1 MSIMVLLIF
10 LIHIGLVL
18 LIGLPKIFINH
29 FITTTTTTTSDLMI
43 KCTLTCSALPSP
55 PSASVACQQDHL
67 HHRHCPSCR
76 LLSPPSPNQHLPT
89 PKKLTQPLP
98 EELIATKLQIL
109 PRYHFTSPTKA
120 TIFANV
126 KSGAFFLRCC
136 LSCGGAATEFWRPV
150 VVALSLPP
158 PIRGKAAVLSAGRC
172 RTNRFLATR
181 PKQPDPTSQELSGIS
196 RPASSSSCISSSTN
210 KLHLSGY
217 FKG

>member
-10 LIHIGLVL
+10 SIHWIGVIDGAAQDPYQPLHYHHHHHNQT
-18 LIGLPKIFINH
+18 KI
-29 FITTTTTTTSDLMI
+29 
-43 KCTLTCSALPSP
+43 TLTCSALPSP

-109 PRYHFTSPTKA
+109 PRYHFTSPTKDR
-120 TIFANV
+120 IFANV

-136 LSCGGAATEFWRPV
+136 LSCGGAATEF
-150 VVALSLPP
+150 
-158 PIRGKAAVLSAGRC
+158 
-172 RTNRFLATR
+172 
-181 PKQPDPTSQELSGIS
+181 
-196 RPASSSSCISSSTN
+196 
-210 KLHLSGY
+210 
-217 FKG
+217 